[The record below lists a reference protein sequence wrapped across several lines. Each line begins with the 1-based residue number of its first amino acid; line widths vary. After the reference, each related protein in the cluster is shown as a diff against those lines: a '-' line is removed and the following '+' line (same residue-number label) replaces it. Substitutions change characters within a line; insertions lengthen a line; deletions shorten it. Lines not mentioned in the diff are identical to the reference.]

1 MVKKKRKFT
10 KEQLKILFECW
21 KNGNNT
27 KEWLELIAKNL
38 PKIAPL
44 VALSMMRSLVK
55 TDVAWQKAAT
65 KKKNK
70 KEKEKREKKTE
81 KETKRIAAAQK
92 KQEKEKRR
100 AEKIKVEF
108 FKEKLLQIKQNLKSE
123 DIKILLE
130 KINIEYFFC
139 SNMDQF
145 VNNVSCIFKIFS
157 NEYSDL
163 LDSKCEKCEKMN
175 KYIPVLEE
183 IANARPKKTRRHR
196 STEDGSKIKEKD
208 ATSSERTGKSSN
220 NI

>member
-1 MVKKKRKFT
+1 MAKKKKNFT

-21 KNGNNT
+21 KNGSNT

-38 PKIAPL
+38 PKISPL
-44 VALSMMRSLVK
+44 VALSTMRSLAK
-55 TDVAWQKAAT
+55 TDIEWQKAAT

-70 KEKEKREKKTE
+70 KEKEKREKKVERE
-81 KETKRIAAAQK
+81 KKRIAAAQK

-100 AEKIKVEF
+100 AEKIKLEV
-108 FKEKLLQIKQNLKSE
+108 FKEKLLHIKQNLKSE
-123 DIKILLE
+123 DIKVLLE

-145 VNNVSCIFKIFS
+145 VNNISCIFKIFS

-175 KYIPVLEE
+175 KHIPVLEE
-183 IANARPKKTRRHR
+183 ITNARSKKTRRHR
-196 STEDGSKIKEKD
+196 TTENGSKTKEKES
-208 ATSSERTGKSSN
+208 TSSERAGKSSN
-220 NI
+220 NN